1 MLFSSLLVDFQQF
14 GNFFPPVPAP
24 PLSSITARQID
35 NIFFPPL
42 PPLFLSQYNTT
53 LNVKSVILETW

>member
-1 MLFSSLLVDFQQF
+1 MLFPSSLVDFQQF

-24 PLSSITARQID
+24 PFHLSQHD
-35 NIFFPPL
+35 KWLIFFLLPL

-53 LNVKSVILETW
+53 LNVKSVILET